1 MHRGESFNSG
11 NKASKEGSLFGWCK
25 QDRCRSPC
33 LGSGPTFFHFMWL
46 QLSSNNH
53 HIFITYC
60 DCRLLIFLHLLTMT
74 TWKNFMQLWT
84 VFFLLIFELERS
96 ALHQLNSMLDFLP
109 KVRFTIT
116 RYTMMPSWIH
126 SNGTLLTIVCINSI
140 ALLWEK
146 LQHILLASMISLP
159 LPMHPTMIGYQ
170 IQWSMYS
177 DSIWKKWY
185 VTSSKSSFFHYHHHK
200 YCALYLPYLYLLSLF
215 SVKTSKLKRLIT
227 SIFLLRELFCK

>member
-1 MHRGESFNSG
+1 MQEFMLGV
-11 NKASKEGSLFGWCK
+11 
-25 QDRCRSPC
+25 RSDFVP
-33 LGSGPTFFHFMWL
+33 FMWL
-46 QLSSNNH
+46 QLSSDNH
-53 HIFITYC
+53 QKFITYC
-60 DCRLLIFLHLLTMT
+60 VCRLLIFLHLLTMT

-84 VFFLLIFELERS
+84 VFFLLISELERS

-146 LQHILLASMISLP
+146 LQNILLGSMISLP
-159 LPMHPTMIGYQ
+159 LPMHPTMMGYR

-177 DSIWKKWY
+177 DLIWKKWY
-185 VTSSKSSFFHYHHHK
+185 VTSSMSSFFPNIIISITHCIYPI
-200 YCALYLPYLYLLSLF
+200 CIFFLYSMW
-215 SVKTSKLKRLIT
+215 R
-227 SIFLLRELFCK
+227 R